1 METYHRFIPPQ
12 PPPLGTAQSVRDDR
26 RTRKVLF
33 QGPHDLLRTFSL
45 AGGPYHFKGSYVSFE
60 ASHDPVTGALMQRRS
75 QIKGRMKLSPKC
87 AVQSLVSDDAIFIC
101 KPIDRPHGT
110 AAMFVIPPEIGVI
123 LILVGL
129 ALFIAD
135 LHVISHGLLTVGGIA
150 TLLAGGLAL
159 LGAGVP
165 YSGVLLGALV
175 VVAMLMGGVLFGVL
189 GSLRSLKGRPAIT
202 GKEGMTG
209 EVGTVRSPVGVNS
222 SGWVFVHGE
231 LWRAVLAFAP
241 EETDPRDGEPTIG
254 VGRKVRVMGFGE
266 GGVVQVVP
274 IELPGRGR
282 DLDGP
287 G

>member
-1 METYHRFIPPQ
+1 M
-12 PPPLGTAQSVRDDR
+12 L
-26 RTRKVLF
+26 
-33 QGPHDLLRTFSL
+33 
-45 AGGPYHFKGSYVSFE
+45 
-60 ASHDPVTGALMQRRS
+60 
-75 QIKGRMKLSPKC
+75 
-87 AVQSLVSDDAIFIC
+87 
-101 KPIDRPHGT
+101 
-110 AAMFVIPPEIGVI
+110 VIPPLIGVI

-135 LHVISHGLLTVGGIA
+135 LHVISHGLLTAGGIV

-189 GSLRSLKGRPAIT
+189 GSLRSLKGTPAIT
-202 GKEGMTG
+202 GKDGMIG

-241 EETDPRDGEPTIG
+241 EETDPRDGEPMIG
-254 VGRKVRVMGFGE
+254 VGSKVRVVGFGD
-266 GGVVQVVP
+266 GGTVQVVP
-274 IELPGRGR
+274 VER
-282 DLDGP
+282 DYHNRSLDLKG
-287 G
+287 